1 MYSELKITILKL
13 HDSAMCRGHFRL
25 LEYKKKKIEISCIR
39 SHFVEIIL
47 FIEYKFICVIE
58 KLGLN
63 QLPSILFTCT
73 KNMCKPPSPQSKVCK
88 SSIPSCCKLQECCKL
103 FPVEAVHKLP
113 EPLLRKGSWV
123 GNDHYSPL
131 IEVKTLPES
140 QQCPCHSQRNTLCL
154 LSSHPH

>member
-1 MYSELKITILKL
+1 ML
-13 HDSAMCRGHFRL
+13 
-25 LEYKKKKIEISCIR
+25 KKKKKKEISCIR
-39 SHFVEIIL
+39 SHFVETIL
-47 FIEYKFICVIE
+47 FIEYRLIWELKSWDLINC
-58 KLGLN
+58 
-63 QLPSILFTCT
+63 LPFCLLD
-73 KNMCKPPSPQSKVCK
+73 MCKPPSPQTKVCK
-88 SSIPSCCKLQECCKL
+88 SSIPSSCKLQECCKL